1 MCKKLGTFDPISIF
15 VYKLKMTLLPAKLR
29 FFGGKLETHTF
40 LISKLKF
47 SPNSNNGYKVSSN
60 LVGFQYQIL
69 HDDVAKR
76 C

>member
-1 MCKKLGTFDPISIF
+1 MCKKLGTFDPVSIF
-15 VYKLKMTLLPAKLR
+15 VYKLKMTLLPNKD
-29 FFGGKLETHTF
+29 FFWRETGNTYF
-40 LISKLKF
+40 FNQQIEVQ
-47 SPNSNNGYKVSSN
+47 PNSNNGYKVSSN